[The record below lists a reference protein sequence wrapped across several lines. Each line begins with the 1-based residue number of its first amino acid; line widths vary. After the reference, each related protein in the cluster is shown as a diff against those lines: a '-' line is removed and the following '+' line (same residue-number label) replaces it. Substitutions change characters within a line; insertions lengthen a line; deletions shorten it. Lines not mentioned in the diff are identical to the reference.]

1 MTQAPRR
8 DRDRAATDQEIRQ
21 HARALLVEHGSEAVT
36 LRAIARE
43 LGITAPAL
51 YRYYDS
57 REELL
62 RRLATDICVDL
73 SDDLRV
79 ALDPV
84 GEDFLERMFA
94 VCCRFR
100 SWALAHP
107 KEFSLVFAAPREREA
122 QPDRLGGVFLSV
134 VGPLMAE
141 SALNGGL
148 RDQPAVAL
156 PDLSAHRTAFAEAFV
171 RAGVRM
177 PPEAL
182 SDEAV
187 YFLLRWWI
195 RLYGHI
201 ALEVFD
207 RFPFDLEHADRLFD
221 TLLDELARETGLR

>member
-1 MTQAPRR
+1 MTHAPRR

-21 HARALLVEHGSEAVT
+21 HARALLVGSGSDAVT

-57 REELL
+57 REALL

-73 SDDLRV
+73 SDELRV
-79 ALDPV
+79 ALDPL
-84 GEDFLERMFA
+84 GQDFLERMFA
-94 VCCRFR
+94 VCRRFR
-100 SWALAHP
+100 SWALTHRE
-107 KEFSLVFAAPREREA
+107 EFALVFATSRECEGE
-122 QPDRLGGVFLSV
+122 PDQFGGVFLGV

-141 SALNGGL
+141 SARGGGL
-148 RDQPAVAL
+148 RDQPAVDL
-156 PDLSAHRTAFAEAFV
+156 PDLSAHREAFAEAFA
-171 RAGVRM
+171 RAGVRL
-177 PPEAL
+177 PPGAL
-182 SDEAV
+182 GDEAA

-207 RFPFDLEHADRLFD
+207 RFPFDLAYADRLFD
-221 TLLDELARETGLR
+221 TLLEELAQETGLR